1 MVICLQQGADLG
13 PDLQNILRQSYDYLT
28 IIATVFLPS
37 TYNGLLIYKTSYKER
52 KYNSVARDSVRK
64 LACDIPKRTLCT
76 FQITILSQVRYLGI
90 YLFYVH
96 GWERRASRVC
106 AAVGS
111 VVHRRLNQSR
121 SPRDLR
127 WTAGS
132 CELDISWESDC
143 GQHCCRI

>member
-1 MVICLQQGADLG
+1 MLVDYRCRSRARFTKYLTT
-13 PDLQNILRQSYDYLT
+13 ILRLSYDNCHS
-28 IIATVFLPS
+28 FLPS
-37 TYNGLLIYKTSYKER
+37 TYNGLLIYKTCYKER
-52 KYNSVARDSVRK
+52 KYNSLARDSVRK

-143 GQHCCRI
+143 GQHCCRM